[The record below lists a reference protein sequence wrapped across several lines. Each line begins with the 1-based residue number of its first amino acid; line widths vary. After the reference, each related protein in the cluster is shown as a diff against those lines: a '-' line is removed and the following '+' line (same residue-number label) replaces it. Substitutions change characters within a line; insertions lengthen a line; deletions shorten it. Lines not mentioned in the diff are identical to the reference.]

1 MKCPKCHYLSFDP
14 EPRCR
19 NCGYTLALDD
29 ADLTIEHAEEAEPPV
44 DLMFR
49 PEADRLADAD
59 DVAPADT
66 PPAESRPAP
75 RRRRRTPA
83 ARGPFDG
90 PELVDASPAETPAIE
105 ADSVDDG
112 DLVAPVPEPEPAPLL
127 AAPEPLPPP
136 PPLALVERPEPAIRP
151 APEPVT
157 SDPVIRQP
165 KPSIA
170 PPTAELPLFVKPMA
184 PAEPEPR
191 IEPAATVASTASE
204 PDIPIARPSAAS
216 VSSRVAAAAGVA
228 AETTL
233 RPPAAEKSRK
243 LGPLDHDLLEDLERI
258 ETNERREAAATATAG
273 RVGIASRLGAAVVD
287 ALLLGGLSAGVV
299 WATLRWCELPMEQ
312 VRVLP
317 IAPTVAFLLLVG
329 LGYLLLFTAAGGQTI
344 GKMLFGIRVVGDETP
359 YATGGALSLRQA
371 VYREVVSLPSILA
384 LGLGFLPAL
393 FGDERALHDRLAQT
407 RVVRA

>member
-29 ADLTIEHAEEAEPPV
+29 ADLTIERAEDVEPPA

-49 PEADRLADAD
+49 READPLAGADAD
-59 DVAPADT
+59 DIAPAET
-66 PPAESRPAP
+66 PAAESRPAP

-90 PELVDASPAETPAIE
+90 PDLTDVSSAGTPAIE
-105 ADSVDDG
+105 AESIDDSA
-112 DLVAPVPEPEPAPLL
+112 LVAHEPEPAPPPL
-127 AAPEPLPPP
+127 AAEPLPP
-136 PPLALVERPEPAIRP
+136 PPLALVERPEPPIRP
-151 APEPVT
+151 APEPVA

-165 KPSIA
+165 KPPVA

-191 IEPAATVASTASE
+191 IEPAAAVVSTPAE
-204 PDIPIARPSAAS
+204 PDIPIARPIAAS
-216 VSSRVAAAAGVA
+216 VSSRVAAAAASETTPRPVA
-228 AETTL
+228 AEK
-233 RPPAAEKSRK
+233 ARK

-258 ETNERREAAATATAG
+258 ETNERREAAATAG

-299 WATLRWCELPMEQ
+299 WATLRWCELPLQQ

-317 IAPTVAFLLLVG
+317 IAPTVGFLLLVG

-371 VYREVVSLPSILA
+371 AYREVVSLPSILA

>member
-29 ADLTIEHAEEAEPPV
+29 ADLTIERAEDVEPPA

-49 PEADRLADAD
+49 PEADPPEDVDAD
-59 DVAPADT
+59 DVASAETPA
-66 PPAESRPAP
+66 AESRPAP
-75 RRRRRTPA
+75 RRRRRAPA

-90 PELVDASPAETPAIE
+90 PDLADISSAGPPAIE
-105 ADSVDDG
+105 ADSVDDRA
-112 DLVAPVPEPEPAPLL
+112 LAAHAPEPALPPP
-127 AAPEPLPPP
+127 APEPLLPS
-136 PPLALVERPEPAIRP
+136 PLALVERPEPSIRP
-151 APEPVT
+151 APDPVA

-165 KPSIA
+165 KPPVA

-184 PAEPEPR
+184 SAEPEPR
-191 IEPAATVASTASE
+191 IEPAAAVASTATD
-204 PDIPIARPSAAS
+204 PDVPIARPSAAS
-216 VSSRVAAAAGVA
+216 VSSRVAAAAAA
-228 AETTL
+228 AETMP
-233 RPPAAEKSRK
+233 RPVVAEKARK

-258 ETNERREAAATATAG
+258 ETNERREAAATAS

-299 WATLRWCELPMEQ
+299 WATLRWCELPIQQ

-371 VYREVVSLPSILA
+371 AYREVVSLPSILA

>member
-29 ADLTIEHAEEAEPPV
+29 ADLTIERAEEDAAAAP

-49 PEADRLADAD
+49 PESDPPALLEEIT
-59 DVAPADT
+59 PADM
-66 PPAESRPAP
+66 PPAAESKAP

-90 PELVDASPAETPAIE
+90 PDMTDPLIDI
-105 ADSVDDG
+105 
-112 DLVAPVPEPEPAPLL
+112 APVMEETASADVEDAAPTFVPLEIPEPALS
-127 AAPEPLPPP
+127 
-136 PPLALVERPEPAIRP
+136 PLALVERPDPPVRP
-151 APEPVT
+151 APEPAPLPA
-157 SDPVIRQP
+157 DAMLRPKAPV
-165 KPSIA
+165 A

-184 PAEPEPR
+184 QGEPAPR
-191 IEPAATVASTASE
+191 IEPAAATVPDLAE
-204 PDIPIARPSAAS
+204 PDIPIVRPSAAA
-216 VSSRVAAAAGVA
+216 VSSRVAAAATA
-228 AETTL
+228 AVETKV
-233 RPPAAEKSRK
+233 RPATTEKARK

-258 ETNERREAAATATAG
+258 EINERREAQATSMAG
-273 RVGIASRLGAAVVD
+273 RVGIVSRLGAAIVD
-287 ALLLGGLSAGVV
+287 AVLLGGLSAGVV
-299 WATLRWCELPMEQ
+299 WATLRWCQLPMEQ

-317 IAPTVAFLLLVG
+317 IAPTAGFLVLVG

-344 GKMLFGIRVVGDETP
+344 GKMLFGIRVVGDDTP
-359 YATGGALSLRQA
+359 YATGGTLSLRQA
-371 VYREVVSLPSILA
+371 VYREVVSLPSVLA